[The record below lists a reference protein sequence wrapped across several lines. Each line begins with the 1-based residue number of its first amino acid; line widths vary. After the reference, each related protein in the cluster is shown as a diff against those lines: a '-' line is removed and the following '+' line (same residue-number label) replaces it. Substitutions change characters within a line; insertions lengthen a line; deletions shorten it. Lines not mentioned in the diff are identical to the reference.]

1 MKFVTLMGSPRKEGN
16 TATVLAWAEE
26 ELKARGHEI
35 ERINIIDRSIG
46 YCDGCFRCQDAEGGT
61 GCPMEDD
68 AGVIFKRMIE
78 ADGFILA
85 SPLYCWGFSAPLK
98 ALLDRGVCLVKRPAD
113 GDPIYLLERKRA
125 GLLVTAG
132 GPDDGNADLITEV
145 FNRFTE
151 YLRCTRA
158 GRLVVP
164 YCRLN
169 MEFGPN
175 VEVQARDFAQ
185 DMVE

>member
-26 ELKARGHEI
+26 ELRAQGHEVD
-35 ERINIIDRSIG
+35 RIDVIDCTIG
-46 YCDGCFRCQDAEGGT
+46 YCDGCFRCQDADGGP
-61 GCPMEDD
+61 GCPLEDD
-68 AGVIFKRMIE
+68 ANVIFRRIIE

-98 ALLDRGVCLVKRPAD
+98 ALLDRSVCLVKRPAS
-113 GDPIYLLERKRA
+113 GDPVYLLGGKRA

-132 GPDDGNADLITEV
+132 GPDEGNADLITEV

-151 YLRCTRA
+151 YLGCERA

-164 YCRLN
+164 YCRLQ
-169 MEFGPN
+169 MELGPN